1 MIEDARNRI
10 NGIDRK
16 LAELFEQRMQA
27 AKEIAEYKLQH
38 SLPIEDSDREQSLIS
53 RDAEYVSNP
62 EIRAYFVDFLQ
73 HMISLSKQYQAGVIS
88 QIKGTDDCKRI
99 VIERG
104 ALNRIEELIP
114 MTGKILVLTDSGVP
128 QQYSRTIASKAG
140 MAFIYTIE
148 QGEQSKNI
156 DNWCKILEF
165 MKGHSFTRTDAVVAV
180 GGGVVGDL
188 AGFVASAYMRG
199 IRFYNIPTTLLSQVD
214 SSIGG
219 KTAVDFFGVKNMVGA
234 FYQPHKVI
242 IDTDTLKT
250 LPERQLHSGLVE
262 SIKMAATFDKC
273 LFELIEN
280 STDLEKDLDEIIR
293 QSLKIKGNVVCQDPL
308 EKGLRR
314 VLNFGHTVGHAIET
328 LGKGKYLHG
337 EAVGMGMLYFSAPD
351 VRVRI
356 KRLLDKYNLPTEC
369 AYSADELKELIRLDK
384 KAMSDNIRI
393 IRVNTIGEY
402 EICQCSIDSLEI

>member
-1 MIEDARNRI
+1 MIEDARKEINRI
-10 NGIDRK
+10 DRE
-16 LAELFEQRMQA
+16 LAALFVQRMQA

-38 SLPIEDSDREQSLIS
+38 SLPIEDVDREQSLIS
-53 RDAEYVSNP
+53 RDIEYVQDP
-62 EIRAYFVDFLQ
+62 EIRNYFIDFLKN
-73 HMISLSKQYQAGVIS
+73 MITLSKQYQSGVIS
-88 QIKGTDDCKRI
+88 QITGKDDYKSI

-104 ALNRIEELIP
+104 ALNRLEELIP
-114 MTGKILVLTDSGVP
+114 MTGKILILTDSGVP
-128 QQYSRTIASKAG
+128 AQYSRTVAAKAEN
-140 MAFIYTIE
+140 ALIFTIE

-165 MKGHSFTRTDAVVAV
+165 MKEHSFTRTDAVVAV

-188 AGFVASAYMRG
+188 AGFVASTYMRG

-219 KTAVDFFGVKNMVGA
+219 KTAVDFYGIKNMVGA

-242 IDTDTLKT
+242 VDTDTLKT

-262 SIKMAATFDKC
+262 SIKMAATFDNK

-280 STDLEKDLDEIIR
+280 STDLEEDLDEIIR
-293 QSLKIKGNVVCQDPL
+293 NSLKIKENVVVQDPL

-351 VRVRI
+351 VKMRI
-356 KRLLDKYNLPTEC
+356 KNLLEKYNLPTAC
-369 AYSADELKELIRLDK
+369 DYSSEELTGLIRLDK
-384 KAMSDNIRI
+384 KAMSDNIRV
-393 IRVNTIGEY
+393 IRVNQIGTF
-402 EICQCSIDSLEI
+402 EICQCSIENLL